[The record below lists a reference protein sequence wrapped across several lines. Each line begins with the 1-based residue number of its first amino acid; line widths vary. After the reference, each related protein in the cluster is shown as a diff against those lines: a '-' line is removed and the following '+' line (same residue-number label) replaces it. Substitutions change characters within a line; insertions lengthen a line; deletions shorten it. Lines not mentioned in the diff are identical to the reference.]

1 MGIGHGTS
9 RLVGEGGTLLGH
21 FDLTFT
27 VEIQDC
33 NATYQPLFLRFGT
46 SPVGAQATDCMRRPF
61 CMSKE
66 AALTPWLCVPEKS
79 TREARARLGQNGV
92 MGPWR
97 PLAAVLVVGL
107 SVLFAV
113 LFTHQR
119 RRIRYLLRNRLTPLS
134 VLSEDSTPIQ
144 RGLPW
149 GLVGVVVVITL
160 AVLAF
165 A

>member
-1 MGIGHGTS
+1 M
-9 RLVGEGGTLLGH
+9 
-21 FDLTFT
+21 
-27 VEIQDC
+27 
-33 NATYQPLFLRFGT
+33 
-46 SPVGAQATDCMRRPF
+46 
-61 CMSKE
+61 
-66 AALTPWLCVPEKS
+66 
-79 TREARARLGQNGV
+79 

-97 PLAAVLVVGL
+97 LLAAVLVVGL

-119 RRIRYLLRNRLTPLS
+119 RRIRFLLRNRLTPLT
-134 VLSEDSTPIQ
+134 VLSEEPTPIQ

-149 GLVGVVVVITL
+149 GIVGVVVVVTL